1 MNRQPSVKEARVV
14 VAGRLV
20 AGLLDSFICGTMTND
35 NHSMIVSETAES
47 YQAIHFILSMRFF
60 ISLCSLQGKLEL
72 LSDVPRLI
80 QHSFKYHSKSFGKV
94 SKHAEVFCIVR
105 S

>member
-47 YQAIHFILSMRFF
+47 YQVIHYNSIDEIFYQFMQPTR
-60 ISLCSLQGKLEL
+60 KT
-72 LSDVPRLI
+72 
-80 QHSFKYHSKSFGKV
+80 
-94 SKHAEVFCIVR
+94 
-105 S
+105 